1 MKLKQFIGDRA
12 FYRSLLAVAVP
23 IIIQNSITNF
33 ISLLDNVMV
42 GQIGTEQ
49 MSGVSI
55 VNQLLFVFNLCI
67 FGALSGAGLFG
78 AQFFGNKEYENLRHT
93 FRYKVIISLVIC
105 AGAIGLFLVAGEPL
119 ISLYLHEGGE
129 TGDIALTLHY
139 AKKYLAVSLFGLFPF
154 TVTQIYAS
162 SLREVKHTVP
172 PMTAGIIG
180 VCVNLSL
187 NYVLIFGK
195 FGAPALGVVG
205 AATATVISRFVECIC
220 VVVWTH
226 LHTKECP
233 FIVGVYRS
241 FRIPKELVRSITITG
256 TPLLL
261 NETLWAAGQAMLLQC
276 YSVRGIATVSAMN
289 ISGIAFNTFSV
300 LYFSMGTTIAIL
312 VGHRLGEGDREKA
325 MDDAKKMIAFS
336 TLLGVISGI
345 LIAICSL
352 FFPNLYNTT
361 DEVRALASSFIITVA
376 VSAPIQAI
384 LNASYFTL
392 RSGGKTLLTF
402 LFDSAYVWCFTIP
415 LSFCMINFTTLPV
428 EWVYF
433 MCYNSDIIRCIIGIV
448 LVGRGIWLNDLTK
461 KH

>member
-1 MKLKQFIGDRA
+1 MNLRKYIGDRA

-33 ISLLDNVMV
+33 ISLIDNVMV

-78 AQFFGNKEYENLRHT
+78 AQFYGNKEFENLKHT
-93 FRYKVIISLVIC
+93 FRYKVIISLIIC

-129 TGDIALTLHY
+129 TGDLALTLHY
-139 AKKYLAVSLFGLFPF
+139 AKKYLAISLFGLFPF

-180 VCVNLSL
+180 VFVNMML
-187 NYVLIFGK
+187 NYTLIFGK
-195 FGAPALGVVG
+195 FGAPALGVEG
-205 AATATVISRFVECIC
+205 AALATVISRFVECIC
-220 VVVWTH
+220 VTVWTH

-241 FRIPKELVRSITITG
+241 FRIPKGLVRSITVTG

-276 YSVRGIATVSAMN
+276 YSLRGIATVSAMN
-289 ISGIAFNTFSV
+289 ISGVTFNTFSV

-312 VGHRLGEGDREKA
+312 IGHRLGEGNLEA
-325 MDDAKKMIAFS
+325 AASDAKKMIAFS
-336 TLLGVISGI
+336 TLLGIISGI

-352 FFPNLYNTT
+352 FFPNFYNTT
-361 DEVRALASSFIITVA
+361 EEVRALASSFIITVA
-376 VSAPIQAI
+376 ISAPIQAI

-402 LFDSAYVWCFTIP
+402 LFDSGYVWGFTIP
-415 LSFCMINFTTLPV
+415 LSYCIIRFTTLPV

-433 MCYNSDIIRCIIGIV
+433 MCYNSDIIRCIIGIL
-448 LVGRGIWLNDLTK
+448 LVRSRIWLNDLTK

>member
-1 MKLKQFIGDRA
+1 MNLKKYIGDRA

-33 ISLLDNVMV
+33 ISLIDNVMV

-78 AQFFGNKEYENLRHT
+78 AQFYGNKEFENLKHT
-93 FRYKVIISLVIC
+93 FRYKVIISLIIC

-129 TGDIALTLHY
+129 TGDLALTLHY
-139 AKKYLAVSLFGLFPF
+139 AKKYLAISLFGLFPF

-162 SLREVKHTVP
+162 SLREVKHTIP

-180 VCVNLSL
+180 VFVNMML
-187 NYVLIFGK
+187 NYTLIFGK
-195 FGAPALGVVG
+195 FGAPALGVEG
-205 AATATVISRFVECIC
+205 AALATVISRFVECIC
-220 VVVWTH
+220 VIVWTH

-241 FRIPKELVRSITITG
+241 FRIPKELVRSITVTG

-276 YSVRGIATVSAMN
+276 YSLRGVATVSAMN
-289 ISGIAFNTFSV
+289 ISGVTFNTFSV

-312 VGHRLGEGDREKA
+312 IGHRLGEGNLEA
-325 MDDAKKMIAFS
+325 AASDAKKMIAFS
-336 TLLGVISGI
+336 TLLGIISGI

-352 FFPNLYNTT
+352 FFPNFYNTT
-361 DEVRALASSFIITVA
+361 EEVRALASSFIITVA
-376 VSAPIQAI
+376 ISAPIQAI

-402 LFDSAYVWCFTIP
+402 LFDSGYVWGFTIP
-415 LSFCMINFTTLPV
+415 LSYCIILFTTLPV

-433 MCYNSDIIRCIIGIV
+433 MCYNSDIIRCIIGIL
-448 LVGRGIWLNDLTK
+448 LVRSRIWLNDLTK

>member
-1 MKLKQFIGDRA
+1 MNLKKYIGNRA
-12 FYRSLLAVAVP
+12 FYKSLLAVAIP

-93 FRYKVIISLVIC
+93 FRYKLVIS
-105 AGAIGLFLVAGEPL
+105 AIIFTGAITLFLVAGEPL
-119 ISLYLHEGGE
+119 VSLYLHEGSE
-129 TGDIALTLHY
+129 TGDLALTLFY
-139 AKKYLAVSLFGLFPF
+139 AKKYLAISLFPF

-172 PMTAGIIG
+172 PMAAGIVG

-195 FGAPALGVVG
+195 LGAPAMGVEG
-205 AATATVISRFVECIC
+205 AALATVISRFVECIC
-220 VVVWTH
+220 VIVWTH
-226 LHTKECP
+226 THTNKCP
-233 FIVGVYRS
+233 FIVGAYRS
-241 FRIPKELVRSITITG
+241 LRIPRKLVRSITVTG
-256 TPLLL
+256 MPLLL

-276 YSVRGIATVSAMN
+276 YSLRGIATVSAMN

-300 LYFSMGTTIAIL
+300 LYFSMGTTISIL
-312 VGHRLGEGDREKA
+312 VGHRLGEGDLETA
-325 MDDAKKMIAFS
+325 ASDAKKMIAFS
-336 TLLGVISGI
+336 TLLGFISGT

-352 FFPNLYNTT
+352 FLPDLYNTT
-361 DEVRALASSFIITVA
+361 EEVRTLAVSFILTVA

-415 LSFCMINFTTLPV
+415 LSWCVIRFTNLPV

-433 MCYNSDIIRCIIGIV
+433 MCYNSDIVRCVIGIV
-448 LVGRGIWLNDLTK
+448 LVKRGIWLNDLTK